1 MIITILDVSILTK
14 IFEMKKITAIL
25 FLLSCVHLSG
35 QEIITLEYDNS
46 GLDYREAEIKTKGY
60 SGIGYN
66 FKNISIPTLQVFLPE
81 GKSQPTTAMV
91 VCPGGGMRA
100 NAFFHEGLDVATA
113 LNEKGIAAFVLKY
126 RLVPSHLIGKNEGLD
141 EPYSKEKKQLTYGHL
156 DALNAIAHVR
166 ENATKYGID
175 PNKIG
180 IMGFS
185 AGGAVTIEATY
196 KSNEK
201 NRPNFLAPI
210 YPWMVIVEDQEPPA
224 YGPPLFVACTT
235 ADKLNLAIPSAQLYI
250 DWAKK
255 GFVCEL
261 HNYHHGDH
269 GFGMRKTGHPVDN
282 WFKNMID
289 WIEAIG
295 MLN

>member
-1 MIITILDVSILTK
+1 MIITTLGLCILNKV
-14 IFEMKKITAIL
+14 FEMKKISAFL

-46 GLDYREAEIKTKGY
+46 GLDYREHEVKRKGSSSDEY
-60 SGIGYN
+60 K
-66 FKNISIPTLQVFLPE
+66 FQNISIPTIQVFLPE
-81 GKSQPTTAMV
+81 GSRKPTTAMV
-91 VCPGGGMRA
+91 VCPGGGMRS

-126 RLVPSHLIGKNEGLD
+126 RLVPTHLIDKNEGLD

-156 DALNAIAHVR
+156 DAQNAIANVR

-185 AGGAVTIEATY
+185 AGGAVTMEATY

-224 YGPPLFVACTT
+224 YGPPIFLACTT
-235 ADKLNLAIPSAQLYI
+235 ADKFNLAIPSAQLYI
-250 DWAKK
+250 DWVKK

-282 WFKNMID
+282 WFENMID
-289 WIEAIG
+289 WIKAIG

>member
-1 MIITILDVSILTK
+1 
-14 IFEMKKITAIL
+14 
-25 FLLSCVHLSG
+25 
-35 QEIITLEYDNS
+35 
-46 GLDYREAEIKTKGY
+46 
-60 SGIGYN
+60 
-66 FKNISIPTLQVFLPE
+66 
-81 GKSQPTTAMV
+81 MV
-91 VCPGGGMRA
+91 VCPGGGMRS
-100 NAFFHEGLDVATA
+100 NAFFHEGLDVAKA

-126 RLVPSHLIGKNEGLD
+126 RLVPVHLIGKNEGLN
-141 EPYSKEKKQLTYGHL
+141 EPYSKEKKQLAYGHL

-166 ENATKYGID
+166 ENSAKYSID
-175 PNKIG
+175 PDKIG

-196 KSNEK
+196 KSTKK

-235 ADKLNLAIPSAQLYI
+235 ADKLNLAIPSAKLYI
-250 DWAKK
+250 DWAEK
-255 GFVCEL
+255 GFVSEL

-282 WFKNMID
+282 WFNNMID
-289 WIEAIG
+289 WIKAIG
-295 MLN
+295 MMN